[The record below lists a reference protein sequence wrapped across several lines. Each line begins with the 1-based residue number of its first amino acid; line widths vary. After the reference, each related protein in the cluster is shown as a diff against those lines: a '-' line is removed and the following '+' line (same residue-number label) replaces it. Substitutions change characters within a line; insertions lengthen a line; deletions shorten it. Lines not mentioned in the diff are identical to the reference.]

1 VLIPIVIPLLTLG
14 AVRYLARGVDAS
26 RSAESG
32 PSAAD
37 EPSPLVVLDAFL
49 CMGEQPPPPVV
60 AAAIGHA
67 ESLGYRDLAD
77 ELVRVFVLPAVLQV
91 ERDALPRERPRAGT
105 MPVTGAPTWAPA
117 VAAPASWPSAGMTPA
132 PAAAAARSHAAA
144 AATPPAS
151 SADAAPLG
159 ASVAST
165 SASSA
170 RVPPPV
176 AATTPPGTYSTVVPA
191 DMIDAEALEVLE
203 ELASTGGR
211 AAKVELLAGPAAT
224 EAKVELLAV
233 PAAAEPEGAAPSS
246 PIDGVR
252 ADAWA
257 AFVGRVAREPLTFS
271 ARHHVGQFRA
281 RRERLRELGIDP
293 ATVIGSPEA
302 QLAAL
307 DADMRDAYQH
317 ACSSGLVNDY
327 LGTTLHVTAG
337 EDAQPAEVTLS
348 GVLGVIQAAG
358 LEGAV
363 QWLEQ
368 PADRTRFINTT
379 QAFLRCNGVF

>member
-1 VLIPIVIPLLTLG
+1 MLIPIVLPLLTLG
-14 AVRYLARGVDAS
+14 AVRYLARSVDAS
-26 RSAESG
+26 HSAASI

-77 ELVRVFVLPAVLQV
+77 ELVRVFVLPAILQA
-91 ERDALPRERPRAGT
+91 EGDALPRERPRPEA
-105 MPVTGAPTWAPA
+105 MPMTAVPTWNPA
-117 VAAPASWPSAGMTPA
+117 VAAPTSWPSAGITPT
-132 PAAAAARSHAAA
+132 PAAAAARPDAAA
-144 AATPPAS
+144 AAAPGPAS
-151 SADAAPLG
+151 SAGAAPLG
-159 ASVAST
+159 ASAAAMSAAAT
-165 SASSA
+165 PASSA
-170 RVPPPV
+170 RVPP
-176 AATTPPGTYSTVVPA
+176 AAATPPGTYSTVVPA
-191 DMIDAEALEVLE
+191 DIDAEALEVLE

-211 AAKVELLAGPAAT
+211 AARVELLTGPAAI
-224 EAKVELLAV
+224 
-233 PAAAEPEGAAPSS
+233 EPEGAALSS
-246 PIDGVR
+246 PIDGVG

-257 AFVGRVAREPLTFS
+257 TFVGRVAREPLTFS
-271 ARHHVGQFRA
+271 APHHVGQFRV

-307 DADMRDAYQH
+307 GADMRDAYQH
-317 ACSSGLVNDY
+317 ACASGLVDDY

>member
-1 VLIPIVIPLLTLG
+1 
-14 AVRYLARGVDAS
+14 
-26 RSAESG
+26 
-32 PSAAD
+32 
-37 EPSPLVVLDAFL
+37 VVLDAFL

-77 ELVRVFVLPAVLQV
+77 ELVRVFVLPAILQA
-91 ERDALPRERPRAGT
+91 EGDALPRERPRPGA
-105 MPVTGAPTWAPA
+105 MPRTAAPTWSPA
-117 VAAPASWPSAGMTPA
+117 VAAPASWPSAGITPS
-132 PAAAAARSHAAA
+132 PAAAAARPHAAA
-144 AATPPAS
+144 AAAPAPAS
-151 SADAAPLG
+151 SAGAAPLG
-159 ASVAST
+159 ASAAAMSASAT

-170 RVPPPV
+170 RVPPPP
-176 AATTPPGTYSTVVPA
+176 AAATPPGTYSTVVPA
-191 DMIDAEALEVLE
+191 DIDAEALEVLE

-211 AAKVELLAGPAAT
+211 AAKVELLTGPAAI
-224 EAKVELLAV
+224 
-233 PAAAEPEGAAPSS
+233 EPEGAALSS
-246 PIDGVR
+246 PIDGVG

-257 AFVGRVAREPLTFS
+257 TFVGRVAREPLTFS
-271 ARHHVGQFRA
+271 APHHVGQFRV

-307 DADMRDAYQH
+307 GADMRDAYQH
-317 ACSSGLVNDY
+317 ACASGLVDDY

>member
-1 VLIPIVIPLLTLG
+1 MLIPIVLPLLTLG
-14 AVRYLARGVDAS
+14 AVRYLARSVDAS
-26 RSAESG
+26 H
-32 PSAAD
+32 SAASAPRAVD

-77 ELVRVFVLPAVLQV
+77 ELVRVFVWPAILQA
-91 ERDALPRERPRAGT
+91 EGDALPRERPRPGA
-105 MPVTGAPTWAPA
+105 MPMTAAPTWSPA
-117 VAAPASWPSAGMTPA
+117 VAAPASWPSAGITPT
-132 PAAAAARSHAAA
+132 PAAAAARPHAAA
-144 AATPPAS
+144 AAAPAPAS
-151 SADAAPLG
+151 SAGAAPLG
-159 ASVAST
+159 ASAAAMSAAAT

-170 RVPPPV
+170 RVPPP
-176 AATTPPGTYSTVVPA
+176 AAAATPPGTYTTVVPA
-191 DMIDAEALEVLE
+191 DIDAEALEVLE

-211 AAKVELLAGPAAT
+211 AAKVELLTGPAAI
-224 EAKVELLAV
+224 
-233 PAAAEPEGAAPSS
+233 EPEGAALSS
-246 PIDGVR
+246 PIDGVG

-257 AFVGRVAREPLTFS
+257 TFVGRVAREPLTFS
-271 ARHHVGQFRA
+271 APHHVGQFRV

-293 ATVIGSPEA
+293 TTVIGSPEA

-307 DADMRDAYQH
+307 GADMRDAYQH
-317 ACSSGLVNDY
+317 ACASGLVDDY

-368 PADRTRFINTT
+368 PADRMRFINTT

>member
-1 VLIPIVIPLLTLG
+1 MLIPIVIPLLTLG

-26 RSAESG
+26 RSAESAR
-32 PSAAD
+32 SAAD

-105 MPVTGAPTWAPA
+105 MPVTAAPTWAPA
-117 VAAPASWPSAGMTPA
+117 VAAPASWPSAGMAPA

-144 AATPPAS
+144 ASTTPA
-151 SADAAPLG
+151 ANAGAAPLG
-159 ASVAST
+159 ASAAST
-165 SASSA
+165 SAASTSANSPSSP

-176 AATTPPGTYSTVVPA
+176 AATTPPGTYSTAVPA

-211 AAKVELLAGPAAT
+211 AAKVELLVGPAAT
-224 EAKVELLAV
+224 E
-233 PAAAEPEGAAPSS
+233 PEGSAPSS

-271 ARHHVGQFRA
+271 AAHHVGQFRA

-307 DADMRDAYQH
+307 GADMRDAYQH
-317 ACSSGLVNDY
+317 ACSSGLVGDY

>member
-1 VLIPIVIPLLTLG
+1 MLIPIVLPLLTFG
-14 AVRYLARGVDAS
+14 AVRYLARSVDAS
-26 RSAESG
+26 RSAASS
-32 PSAAD
+32 PSATD
-37 EPSPLVVLDAFL
+37 EPSPVMVLDAFL

-60 AAAIGHA
+60 VAAIGHA
-67 ESLGYRDLAD
+67 EALGYRDLAD
-77 ELVRVFVLPAVLQV
+77 ELVRVFVLPAVLQG
-91 ERDALPRERPRAGT
+91 EREALPRERPRAGA
-105 MPVTGAPTWAPA
+105 MPVTAAPTWAPA
-117 VAAPASWPSAGMTPA
+117 VAAPASWPSAGMVPA
-132 PAAAAARSHAAA
+132 PAAAPARAHAAA
-144 AATPPAS
+144 APASTPSAGAAPRGASAAATPAS
-151 SADAAPLG
+151 S
-159 ASVAST
+159 SQ
-165 SASSA
+165 
-170 RVPPPV
+170 VPPPAV
-176 AATTPPGTYSTVVPA
+176 ATTPPGTYSTVVPA

-211 AAKVELLAGPAAT
+211 AAKVELLVGPGA
-224 EAKVELLAV
+224 
-233 PAAAEPEGAAPSS
+233 PDPEVAAPSS
-246 PIDGVR
+246 PIGGVG
-252 ADAWA
+252 ADVWA

-271 ARHHVGQFRA
+271 APHHVGQFRA

-317 ACSSGLVNDY
+317 AHASGLVDDY
-327 LGTTLHVTAG
+327 LGTTLHATAG
-337 EDAQPAEVTLS
+337 EDAQPTEVTLS

-368 PADRTRFINTT
+368 PADRTRFPHTT

>member
-1 VLIPIVIPLLTLG
+1 MLIPIILPLLTLG
-14 AVRYLARGVDAS
+14 TVRYLARSGDAS
-26 RSAESG
+26 RSMASA

-37 EPSPLVVLDAFL
+37 ELSPLVVLDAFL

-77 ELVRVFVLPAVLQV
+77 ELVRVFVLPAVLQA
-91 ERDALPRERPRAGT
+91 EDEALPHERPRSGA
-105 MPVTGAPTWAPA
+105 MPMTAAPTWNPA
-117 VAAPASWPSAGMTPA
+117 VAPPASWPSHGMTR
-132 PAAAAARSHAAA
+132 AAAAAAAHSHSHAAA
-144 AATPPAS
+144 AAAPAHAS
-151 SADAAPLG
+151 SASAAPRG
-159 ASVAST
+159 ASTAATSTVTT

-170 RVPPPV
+170 RVPPPAAV
-176 AATTPPGTYSTVVPA
+176 ATPPPGAYSTVVPA

-224 EAKVELLAV
+224 ELEG
-233 PAAAEPEGAAPSS
+233 PAASS
-246 PIDGVR
+246 PIDGVG

-271 ARHHVGQFRA
+271 APHHVGQFRV

-307 DADMRDAYQH
+307 GADMRDAYQH
-317 ACSSGLVNDY
+317 ACASGLVDDY
-327 LGTTLHVTAG
+327 LGTTLQVTAG